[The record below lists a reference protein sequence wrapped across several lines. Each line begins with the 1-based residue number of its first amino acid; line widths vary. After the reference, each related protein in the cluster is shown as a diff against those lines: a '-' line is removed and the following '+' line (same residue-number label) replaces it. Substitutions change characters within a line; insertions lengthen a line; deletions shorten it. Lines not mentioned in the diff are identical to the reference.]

1 MLAESCRQKGFKPM
15 IIDTLAENL
24 TDDETILRIKKEK
37 PLFLCF
43 VVYGQNVNSGTTN
56 MSGAVRLASK
66 IKEEKKLKQLIGF
79 IGSHIQALPKQTLCQ
94 ESCIDIAFLNEGVY
108 SLHNL
113 LKSKK
118 FEVSNL
124 KKINGIDFKHNS
136 KVFITENEKSVPNEN
151 MDNDLPGYAWD
162 LLPYKK
168 TARSLP
174 ITILACKLY

>member
-1 MLAESCRQKGFKPM
+1 MIDVAFITPNNAIKTYQGLASKFSAIEPPTWALMLAESCRQKGFKPM

-37 PLFLCF
+37 PRFLCF

-94 ESCIDIAFLNEGVY
+94 ESCIDIAF
-108 SLHNL
+108 
-113 LKSKK
+113 
-118 FEVSNL
+118 
-124 KKINGIDFKHNS
+124 
-136 KVFITENEKSVPNEN
+136 
-151 MDNDLPGYAWD
+151 
-162 LLPYKK
+162 
-168 TARSLP
+168 
-174 ITILACKLY
+174 